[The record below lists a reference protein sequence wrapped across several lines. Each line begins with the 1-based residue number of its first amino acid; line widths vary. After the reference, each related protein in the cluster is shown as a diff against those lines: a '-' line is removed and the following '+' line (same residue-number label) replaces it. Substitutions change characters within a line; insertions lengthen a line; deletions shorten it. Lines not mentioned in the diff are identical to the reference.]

1 MPVYPFP
8 GRSAS
13 SCTSPGC
20 LCRDRRPAYPS
31 DTTDEQWRVLR
42 PEAETVMAGL
52 VLAAGRPMVHDLRA
66 MLDAVFYVARNGVE
80 WRALPADFPPHAAVY
95 KFFERWSQRELP
107 ETLVHRLRRRLRVH
121 QGRDGEPTAGI
132 VDSQIVKAADTV
144 GKDSRGFH
152 GGKKINGRGRH
163 AAVDAEGWL
172 LSVVVTGAQV
182 SDRAGAKLLAISLL
196 NALTT
201 LKIMWADSGYDGKP
215 LAIWMKQAAGLTL
228 QIIKRSDK
236 PGFQVVSRRWV
247 VERTFGWL
255 LRYRRLGRDYERRP
269 AHHEA
274 MVYWATIM
282 IMTRRLARYET
293 GIAPVRRWGGDRS
306 HPSPKQDQQV
316 PGPLTGQVGPQ
327 PGVIPQLPDLGRRDE
342 TGPQHPP
349 LGQLRQPHRIELVRL
364 RASRGVLHIPGVHQ
378 LHVQPGRLQQV
389 EPDSPVIAGRLQGDH
404 LDPLARQLLPQLQ
417 DRAGRRGHLPDHGA
431 PLPRPGRVR
440 HPGAHHAR
448 SLRHV
453 DRGDPLQDL
462 LVLLVLDLLRL
473 QHLRA
478 LFLASPPSGHTR
490 GCPGASVGN
499 RNSDRRARSN
509 NARPIGQG
517 PSARLACG
525 LTSQRGTGVSG
536 QPPRSCPPRSPSTG
550 KPRNSP
556 TAASARPRPADN
568 SNRPAFSRPARHPRR
583 GHQDLHAMRIR

>member
-121 QGRDGEPTAGI
+121 QGRDGEPTAVI

-255 LRYRRLGRDYERRP
+255 LRYRRLVRDYERRP

-316 PGPLTGQVGPQ
+316 
-327 PGVIPQLPDLGRRDE
+327 
-342 TGPQHPP
+342 
-349 LGQLRQPHRIELVRL
+349 
-364 RASRGVLHIPGVHQ
+364 A
-378 LHVQPGRLQQV
+378 
-389 EPDSPVIAGRLQGDH
+389 
-404 LDPLARQLLPQLQ
+404 
-417 DRAGRRGHLPDHGA
+417 
-431 PLPRPGRVR
+431 
-440 HPGAHHAR
+440 
-448 SLRHV
+448 
-453 DRGDPLQDL
+453 
-462 LVLLVLDLLRL
+462 
-473 QHLRA
+473 
-478 LFLASPPSGHTR
+478 
-490 GCPGASVGN
+490 
-499 RNSDRRARSN
+499 
-509 NARPIGQG
+509 
-517 PSARLACG
+517 
-525 LTSQRGTGVSG
+525 
-536 QPPRSCPPRSPSTG
+536 
-550 KPRNSP
+550 
-556 TAASARPRPADN
+556 
-568 SNRPAFSRPARHPRR
+568 
-583 GHQDLHAMRIR
+583 